1 MDKPKKEIKTKEKDI
16 KIDNEEV
23 NNKITEEDDTMNA
36 TVARQGY
43 KRLDFSK
50 LNFSDKVVTA
60 EEALRDVIPFKWS
73 EDVLHGKKEVIIKKA
88 EDK

>member
-1 MDKPKKEIKTKEKDI
+1 MDEEKI
-16 KIDNEEV
+16 SHSNDNQYS
-23 NNKITEEDDTMNA
+23 EEDDSMNA
-36 TVARQGY
+36 TIERQEY

-60 EEALRDVIPFKWS
+60 EEALRDVNPFKWS
-73 EDVLHGKKEVIIKKA
+73 DDVLLGKKKVIIQKT